1 MGRQLCVGSTC
12 MQHLL
17 SAAPRWTLLLG
28 LLLCL
33 GLAKPAWAQLPSTA
47 VVDPDLTRTQ
57 TDTARIAPKLTK
69 KQKREQAAAD
79 SALKTERLFG
89 LRLTRPQKALLLAGI
104 APGGGQIYNKKYWKL
119 PLVYGLLG
127 TLGGVE
133 YFYITHYNDYVRA
146 KNQVANGT
154 VSARQLANAAS
165 EPIADWKS
173 AKNENTTAR
182 IESGIIFYR
191 RNRDLFILV
200 FAAGYGL
207 QMLDA
212 IVDANLHDFDVSR
225 DLTLHWQPTILP
237 IPGQLLPA
245 VGATV
250 ALRVK

>member
-1 MGRQLCVGSTC
+1 

-17 SAAPRWTLLLG
+17 PAAPRWAWFLG

-33 GLAKPAWAQLPSTA
+33 GLARPAWAQLPSTA
-47 VVDPDLTRTQ
+47 VVDPDLTRPM
-57 TDTARIAPKLTK
+57 TDTARVAPKLTK

-79 SALKTERLFG
+79 SVLKTERLFG

-104 APGGGQIYNKKYWKL
+104 APGAGQIYNKKYWKL

-133 YFYITHYNDYVRA
+133 YFFQTHYIAYRDA
-146 KNQVANGT
+146 KNAAQKDPAKYLPL
-154 VSARQLANAAS
+154 LANAAS
-165 EPIADWKS
+165 VPIDEFRNGAE
-173 AKNENTTAR
+173 NETSIDR
-182 IESGIIFYR
+182 LQSGIIFYR
-191 RNRDLFILV
+191 RNRDLYVLLFL
-200 FAAGYGL
+200 AGHGL

-212 IVDANLHDFDVSR
+212 IVDANLHDFDVGK
-225 DLTLHWQPTILP
+225 DLTLHWQPALLP
-237 IPGQLLPA
+237 VPGQLLPG